1 MVQRLDRKEIGL
13 IVLNLPIL
21 NYDLGDHNLQKLIR
35 NMIMQ
40 LLSWTAQNVWEE
52 IKRKQ
57 RQGIEIAKKK
67 GHYKGR
73 PVKYAA
79 DAKNPRDRMTY
90 QVIVNK
96 LKQAEPIKKIAE
108 DTGVTRDTVYRIKKE
123 LSAIQ

>member
-1 MVQRLDRKEIGL
+1 M
-13 IVLNLPIL
+13 
-21 NYDLGDHNLQKLIR
+21 
-35 NMIMQ
+35 
-40 LLSWTAQNVWEE
+40 
-52 IKRKQ
+52 
-57 RQGIEIAKKK
+57 
-67 GHYKGR
+67 
-73 PVKYAA
+73 KYAA